1 MRLPVLRVGIV
12 NVVGRNQRDTRVLR
26 ELYEL
31 LIDRLLDTES
41 VILKLQEK
49 VIRPEDIAVAERC
62 FLGVLVAV
70 HREVSRHLA
79 G

>member
-41 VILKLQEK
+41 VILKL
-49 VIRPEDIAVAERC
+49 
-62 FLGVLVAV
+62 
-70 HREVSRHLA
+70 
-79 G
+79 